1 MVLKYIF
8 YFNTTRHLIENDMYV
23 YVSHRNA
30 AVCTFTPK
38 LLYALPLLVCSKQHA
53 CVKQDMC
60 L

>member
-1 MVLKYIF
+1 MVLKY
-8 YFNTTRHLIENDMYV
+8 TRHLIENDMYV

-38 LLYALPLLVCSKQHA
+38 LLYVLPLLVCSNQHT

>member
-1 MVLKYIF
+1 
-8 YFNTTRHLIENDMYV
+8 MYV

-38 LLYALPLLVCSKQHA
+38 LLYALRSKQHT

-60 L
+60 LWNTDAPGGIKVKIWQKSQSPTF